1 MPILLLRGQKRV
13 NKYEVAKFYEGHT
26 HALLVTPRKKHL
38 L

>member
-26 HALLVTPRKKHL
+26 HALVTPRKRHL